1 MMKKNLILALLAL
14 ITFSAPVFAQKDCP
28 ECKEKERKAAQMK
41 MMKVKKATFVQNLK
55 LSEEETEKFWT
66 LYEQFDRE
74 INSIIEKQHHL
85 MTKYKETDM
94 LNLDKETAM
103 ILIEQ
108 NSKTEKELAEIKVRY
123 YEKFLEVLP
132 PQKVAKLI
140 VEEKE
145 LMRNLRKKD
154 RHERKTEEC
163 PQKVGQKNL
172 QLMKK

>member
-1 MMKKNLILALLAL
+1 
-14 ITFSAPVFAQKDCP
+14 
-28 ECKEKERKAAQMK
+28 MK
-41 MMKVKKATFVQNLK
+41 MMKIKKATFVQNLK
-55 LSEEETEKFWT
+55 LSEEETEKFWA

-103 ILIEQ
+103 MLIEQ
-108 NSKTEKELAEIKVRY
+108 NSKTEKELAEVKVRY

-154 RHERKTEEC
+154 RHERKEPEF
-163 PQKVGQKNL
+163 QQNKQQNVIQL
-172 QLMKK
+172 QPR

>member
-1 MMKKNLILALLAL
+1 MMKKNLVLTLLAL
-14 ITFSAPVFAQKDCP
+14 ILTIPTFAQQKDCP

-55 LSEEETEKFWT
+55 LSEEETEKFWA

-103 ILIEQ
+103 MLIEQ

-132 PQKVAKLI
+132 PQKVVKLI

-145 LMRNLRKKD
+145 IMRNLRKKD
-154 RHERKTEEC
+154 RHERKEPEF
-163 PQKVGQKNL
+163 QQNKQQNVIQL
-172 QLMKK
+172 QPR